1 VEHIIGI
8 LKATVSLWLEM
19 GPYLIFGFAL
29 AGVLQRF
36 FSPSVIARHLG
47 QHDMLS
53 VAKASIFGVPLPL
66 CSCSVIPVGLS
77 LHDRGASRGAATSF
91 LISTPQTGVDSIAI
105 TYGML
110 GPMFAILRPIV
121 AFVNGMLGGF
131 IVAVLDRRDE
141 RRGIE
146 VEPESQAVDE
156 SDGCEDGCSTIK
168 EEVEHL
174 TFGQHAWRAF
184 RYAFL
189 DFPREIAGWLVI
201 GILIA
206 GLVAYILP
214 ADQQVLAKYLGTGF
228 LPMAVMAVAGIPFY
242 ICATASVPFVA
253 VLIAEGLSPGAALV
267 FMMTGPATNA
277 ATVVL
282 LLKTLGK
289 RMVTV
294 YLGSILF
301 CAFVFGYG
309 LDLVYA
315 AISGMPGIKTAHVH
329 EESSWINIL
338 GGVALFVVVGVSLA
352 RNFAYKFRKS
362 INTQT
367 IMENARELR
376 VEGMTCQNCAMHV
389 EQAAASVEGVESA
402 VVDLD
407 GKKVRIGGV
416 NADMQAIADAI
427 KKAGYEPKT
436 V

>member
-1 VEHIIGI
+1 MEHFIGF
-8 LKATVSLWLEM
+8 LKATLPLWLEM

-36 FSPSVIARHLG
+36 FSPRVIARHLG
-47 QHDMLS
+47 RHDMLS

-121 AFVNGMLGGF
+121 AFINGMLGGF

-141 RRGIE
+141 RRGLE
-146 VEPESQAVDE
+146 VDPESHFVEEGE
-156 SDGCEDGCSTIK
+156 SCEDGCATIK
-168 EEVEHL
+168 EEPEHL
-174 TFGQHAWRAF
+174 TFGQHAWHAF

-214 ADQQVLAKYLGTGF
+214 ADQQVLSKYLGTGF

-253 VLIAEGLSPGAALV
+253 VLIAQGLSPGAALV
-267 FMMTGPATNA
+267 FLMTGPATNA

-282 LLKTLGK
+282 LSKTLGK
-289 RMVTV
+289 RMVAV

-315 AISGMPGIKTAHVH
+315 ALDGMPGIKAEHVH
-329 EESSWINIL
+329 EETGWINIL
-338 GGVALFVVVGVSLA
+338 GGAALFVVVAVSLA
-352 RNFAYKFRKS
+352 RNFAYKLRKS
-362 INTQT
+362 AKTQSIPKT
-367 IMENARELR
+367 ARELN

-389 EQAAASVEGVESA
+389 EQAAASVYGVESA

-407 GKKVRIGGV
+407 AKKVRIAGET
-416 NADMQAIADAI
+416 ADLQAVAEAI
-427 KKAGYEPKT
+427 KKAGYEPQT
-436 V
+436 

>member
-1 VEHIIGI
+1 
-8 LKATVSLWLEM
+8 
-19 GPYLIFGFAL
+19 
-29 AGVLQRF
+29 
-36 FSPSVIARHLG
+36 
-47 QHDMLS
+47 
-53 VAKASIFGVPLPL
+53 
-66 CSCSVIPVGLS
+66 VIPVGLS

-131 IVAVLDRRDE
+131 IIAVLDRRDE

-146 VEPESQAVDE
+146 VDPESHFTKE
-156 SDGCEDGCSTIK
+156 SEGCDDGCSTIK

-201 GILIA
+201 GILLA
-206 GLVAYILP
+206 GLVSYLLP
-214 ADQQVLAKYLGTGF
+214 ADQQVLSKYLGTGF
-228 LPMAVMAVAGIPFY
+228 VPMAIMAVAGIPFY

-253 VLIAEGLSPGAALV
+253 VLIAEGLSPGAAQV
-267 FMMTGPATNA
+267 FLMTGPATNA

-282 LLKTLGK
+282 LSKTLGK
-289 RMVTV
+289 RVITV
-294 YLGSILF
+294 YLGSIVF
-301 CAFVFGYG
+301 CAFVFGYA
-309 LDLVYA
+309 LDFVYNRLG
-315 AISGMPGIKTAHVH
+315 GMPGIKMEHVH
-329 EESSWINIL
+329 TESSWIHIF
-338 GGVALFVVVGVSLA
+338 GGVALFIVVAISLA
-352 RNFAYKFRKS
+352 RNFAYKLRKS
-362 INTQT
+362 GKTKT
-367 IMENARELR
+367 IPETARELS

-389 EQAAASVEGVESA
+389 EEAAASVDGVESA

-407 GKKVRIGGV
+407 AKKVRIVGE
-416 NADMQAIADAI
+416 NADMQSVAEAI
-427 KKAGYEPKT
+427 KKAGYEPGT